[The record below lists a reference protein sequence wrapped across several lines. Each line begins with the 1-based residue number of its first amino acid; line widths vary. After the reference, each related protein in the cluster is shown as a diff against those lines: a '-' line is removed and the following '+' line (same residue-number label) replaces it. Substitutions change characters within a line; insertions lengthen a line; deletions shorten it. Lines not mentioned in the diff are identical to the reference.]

1 MSRDE
6 IDRRID
12 TVRRFNRFYTQHIG
26 VLHEGLLESAF
37 SLTEARVVY
46 ELAQVDETTA
56 RDLCRQLALD
66 AGYLSRILRRL
77 RQSGVV
83 GRVRSTDDGRRM
95 RLSLTAKGRRAF
107 AVINKRSHGEIGAM
121 LATLAE
127 TDQRRLVDAM
137 STVSSLLGGG
147 AATEDPVLLRSHM
160 PGDMGW
166 IVSRHGA
173 LYAEEY
179 GWDDTF
185 EGLVAGIAADF
196 INTFDHAR
204 ERCWIAELDGTPVG
218 SVMVVAHSKTIA
230 KLRLLLVEPTARG
243 FGVGS
248 RLVTECLRFAR
259 RVGYRRMTLWTNGN
273 LDAARHIYQ
282 RMGFT
287 MTHQEPH
294 HSFGHDLVGETWER
308 SLATVP

>member
-1 MSRDE
+1 MSHDE
-6 IDRRID
+6 MDQRID

-26 VLHEGLLESAF
+26 VLHESLLESPF

-56 RDLCRQLALD
+56 RNLSQQLGLD

-77 RQSGVV
+77 RQSGLVD
-83 GRVRSTDDGRRM
+83 RVRSTDDGRRM
-95 RLSLTAKGRRAF
+95 RLSLTTDGRRAF
-107 AVINKRSHGEIGAM
+107 AVIDKRSHGEIGAM
-121 LATLAE
+121 LGALPLG
-127 TDQRRLVDAM
+127 DQRRMVDAM
-137 STVSSLLGGG
+137 SAVESLLGGG
-147 AATEDPVLLRSHM
+147 AAAHDPIVLRPHM

-185 EGLVAGIAADF
+185 EGLVAGIAVDF

-204 ERCWIAELDGTPVG
+204 ERCWIAELDGKPVG

-230 KLRLLLVEPTARG
+230 RLRLLLVEPKARG
-243 FGVGS
+243 FGIGS

-259 RVGYRRMTLWTNGN
+259 RIGYRRMTLWTNSN
-273 LDAARHIYQ
+273 LDAARHIYR
-282 RMGFT
+282 RMDFT
-287 MTHQEPH
+287 MTREEPH

-308 SLATVP
+308 SLAGVP